1 MESNKKASFVIGQYA
16 EISHKVSELDL
27 IEFAK
32 LSGDD
37 NPLHIDRAYAEEI
50 GNKGLVSHGILTAS
64 LISRLIGTRLPGVG
78 ALWMSQ
84 EIEFT
89 EAVYPGDLLTA
100 RVSVQKIHQK
110 DQVLELFAEVKNQK
124 GSVVLRGTGR
134 VRFPLEP
141 KHDQQQSS
149 EDASA
154 PKHALILGASGA
166 LGLALIKTVAREG
179 ISVSAIFNE
188 NPGQLESL
196 IDNLSKRG
204 MNLMA
209 FKCNLASEK
218 DREQLYAKLADS
230 NREPNFI
237 ISCAAM
243 NPGSTP
249 AMKMSL
255 NEVNS
260 AFQMEVLSLLHFVQ
274 LAFSHFST
282 LKDGR
287 VISVGST
294 AALGRPDAGWSRYAI
309 TKSAMETLI
318 KSLAVELGPHGV
330 TCNTVS
336 PGLTREGMGS
346 QIPTRVHLIA
356 TAETPNRNLV
366 TMEEIANV
374 IGFLLS
380 SNGSSITGQN
390 LVVDGGRFMR

>member
-1 MESNKKASFVIGQYA
+1 MNNNNPSSFSIGQYA

-37 NPLHIDRAYAEEI
+37 NPLHIDRAYAEEV
-50 GNKGLVSHGILTAS
+50 GNRGLVSHGILTAS
-64 LISRLIGTRLPGVG
+64 LISRLIGTRLPGAG
-78 ALWMSQ
+78 SLWMSQ

-110 DQVLELFAEVKNQK
+110 DQVLELYAEVKNQK

-134 VRFPLEP
+134 VRFPNDSKNEEQPISKDSTL
-141 KHDQQQSS
+141 
-149 EDASA
+149 
-154 PKHALILGASGA
+154 PKHALVLGASGA
-166 LGLALIKTVAREG
+166 LGMEVIKTLANDG
-179 ISVSAIFNE
+179 INVSAVFNE

-196 IDNLSKRG
+196 IDDLSKRG
-204 MNLMA
+204 MNSMA
-209 FKCNLASEK
+209 YKCNLASEK
-218 DREQLYAKLADS
+218 DRERLYAKLVDS

-237 ISCAAM
+237 VSCAAM

-249 AMKMSL
+249 VMKTSL
-255 NEVNS
+255 NDVNS
-260 AFQMEVLSLLHFVQ
+260 AFQLEVLSLLHFVQ
-274 LAFSHFST
+274 LAFPNLSA
-282 LKDGR
+282 LKNGR
-287 VISVGST
+287 VIAVGST
-294 AALGRPDAGWSRYAI
+294 AALGRPDSGWSRYAI
-309 TKSAMETLI
+309 SKSAMETLI

-366 TMEEIANV
+366 TMDEVANV
-374 IGFLLS
+374 IKFLLS